1 MLIGDPSEFAI
12 ESCISIAYEELG
24 ARALGYFVIHIGGR
38 CYGVREPDA
47 SWLACSFDEVEQ
59 RLAQRGTHTAP
70 FVTEPDAGKIADSYR
85 DAMYAPDQEDEWFFG
100 LPHAEFKDCFYSQ
113 KLEWSPGD
121 EEFDDGSS
129 VFHFDLENRVRL
141 IGFRLRRSEDDYP
154 NDPAIPSTYEGEFHR
169 YHHDPATL
177 SDVWLEADKFY
188 GILESWRDAFEA
200 EWRSAPKLFK
210 AHGPDERKDQ
220 HLAEIIRLAKVS
232 ESLQQSRGGAR
243 N

>member
-47 SWLACSFDEVEQ
+47 SWLACSFDSVEE
-59 RLAQRGTHTAP
+59 RIAQRGTHTAP
-70 FVTEPDAGKIADSYR
+70 FATEPDAGKIADAWR
-85 DAMYAPDQEDEWFFG
+85 DAIYGPDQENEEFFG
-100 LPHAEFKDCFYSQ
+100 LPHAEFKNCFYSQ
-113 KLEWSPGD
+113 NLDWSPGD
-121 EEFDDGSS
+121 EEFDDGSN

-141 IGFRLRRSEDDYP
+141 IGFRLRRCENDYP
-154 NDPAIPSTYEGEFHR
+154 HNATTLSAYEGEFHR

-188 GILESWRDAFEA
+188 NILKNWRDAFEA
-200 EWRSAPKLFK
+200 EWRNAPKLFK

-220 HLAEIIRLAKVS
+220 HLVEIDRLAELS
-232 ESLQQSRGGAR
+232 GSIRQSRNGAR
-243 N
+243 S